1 MLSSSRKVC
10 QSWKPISH
18 ISNTANITF
27 EDLFVQFFCK
37 YTQHTLS
44 WGFAL
49 FFRDPNI
56 CKIFSV
62 PQKKLTTIYLH
73 CTFETVYHLKC
84 VYVIMSCRSS
94 PINVSIAHRLKGW
107 PVGPISWL
115 NHFQCG
121 HGHEYQMQPHKFQY
135 IKNWYVVWLIG
146 ELERK
151 EIFFPCL
158 VCYN

>member
-37 YTQHTLS
+37 YT
-44 WGFAL
+44 L
-49 FFRDPNI
+49 FFTDLNI
-56 CKIFSV
+56 NKLFSV

-73 CTFETVYHLKC
+73 CTFETVYHQNDFC
-84 VYVIMSCRSS
+84 DVFMSCRSGT
-94 PINVSIAHRLKGW
+94 ITVSIAHRLKGW

-135 IKNWYVVWLIG
+135 IKTWYVVW
-146 ELERK
+146 
-151 EIFFPCL
+151 FCHPAPWC
-158 VCYN
+158 